1 MRRLVLS
8 SLVALALCSS
18 LVGCKQSDPNA
29 FETYTAQLED
39 PNTRAAA
46 MGQLE
51 RLAKGAAK
59 GDSEERK
66 KEFAD
71 KVIPAFVTLW
81 DEADPETRQQMLEMV
96 RDVGRPEGVE
106 LWKKAIVLD
115 GTGEGAKASL
125 LALQGIRDARA
136 TDAIEAVTSEFG
148 KLIEDPSMDEGE
160 ETGRIR
166 LEYAKTLGILGDP
179 KAVPVLIKA
188 LGQPVDMQP
197 VAIHREAIKAL
208 GEIGDPSATEALLVS
223 SISVPDGFSTTN
235 VFNRVMIAL
244 AHFGEEAY
252 GPAFAMFK
260 GENEQINKLAAE
272 ADPPLDDRNL
282 KTIAVQFLGVIG
294 SPKAVP
300 ELVAFMP
307 QDDCAE
313 GGEWA
318 DEEAETAGVV
328 LRSALSR
335 QLGFIGDEG
344 AVDTLCKC
352 SVASR
357 RPDDMFEIA
366 QALGYIGGKAAAEC
380 LANTVVTNGDYRD
393 DVVEN
398 SDFRY
403 QIRWEAGRFAVLAA
417 GPDEMATVQ
426 AAFDAQKDEKVVAGL
441 APWKKGIELTN
452 KCKAD
457 AACYL
462 GVLENADADWFEREK
477 AAVELAK
484 LKQGDQPTALA
495 ISKAFKVRNPD
506 ARVTMAVMAPQV
518 MQGAKCQECA
528 DAFQDV
534 MDAEKGS
541 MDAKMQLAV
550 LKARHAIAK
559 LENKAA
565 DKVAGAGAGGAG
577 EEAKEEGGE

>member
-1 MRRLVLS
+1 MRRLVFS
-8 SLVALALCSS
+8 SLVALALCTS
-18 LVGCKQSDPNA
+18 LVGCKPSDPNA
-29 FETYTAQLED
+29 FETYTAQLDD

-51 RLAKGAAK
+51 RLAKGAAS

-66 KEFAD
+66 QEFAD
-71 KVIPAFVTLW
+71 KVIPAFVKLW
-81 DEADPETRQQMLEMV
+81 DDADPETRQQMLTMV
-96 RDVGRPEGVE
+96 RDVGRPEAVE

-115 GTGEGAKASL
+115 GTAEGAKASL
-125 LALQGIRDARA
+125 LALQGIRDAKA
-136 TDAIEAVTSEFG
+136 TDATDAVIEQFD
-148 KLIEDPSMDEGE
+148 KLIQDPSMDEGE

-166 LEYAKTLGILGDP
+166 LEYAKTLGILGDT

-197 VAIHREAIKAL
+197 VAIHRETIKAL
-208 GEIGDPSATEALLVS
+208 GDIGDASAAEALLVA

-244 AHFGEEAY
+244 AHFGADAY
-252 GPAFAMFK
+252 EPAFKMFK

-307 QDDCAE
+307 QDDCVE
-313 GGEWA
+313 GGEWE

-344 AVDTLCKC
+344 AVETLCKC

-357 RPDDMFEIA
+357 RPADMFEIA
-366 QALGYIGGKAAAEC
+366 QALGYIGGKNAAEC

-417 GPDEMATVQ
+417 GPDEVATVQ
-426 AAFDAQKDEKVVAGL
+426 AAFDAQKDEKVKAGL
-441 APWKKGIELTN
+441 EPWKKGIDLTN

-457 AACYL
+457 AACYM
-462 GVLENADADWFEREK
+462 GVLENQDADWFEREK
-477 AAVELAK
+477 AAVEVAK
-484 LKQGDQPTALA
+484 LKKGDKDAALA

-506 ARVTMAVMAPQV
+506 ARVTMAVLAPRV
-518 MQGAKCQECA
+518 LDGTRCQECA
-528 DAFQDV
+528 DAFQGV

-559 LENKAA
+559 LEDPGAAKAA
-565 DKVAGAGAGGAG
+565 GGGDEAAP
-577 EEAKEEGGE
+577 EE